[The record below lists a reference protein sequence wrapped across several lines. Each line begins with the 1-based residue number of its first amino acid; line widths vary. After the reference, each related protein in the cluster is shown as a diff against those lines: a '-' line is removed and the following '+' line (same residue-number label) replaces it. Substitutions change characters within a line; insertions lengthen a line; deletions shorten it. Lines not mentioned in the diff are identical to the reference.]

1 MKLVGSRISLS
12 ELYLIAWLSR
22 NREREGEK
30 EGGREGERGR
40 KRKREK
46 KRELQRQAP
55 ARCPRARR
63 CPPEAIYYR
72 EPVYVRERRGRG
84 NNTCDQS
91 VRWSER
97 MTELSEEESYQPSR
111 QPAVQMLLFIVAQRQ
126 LDLSCEPAIAMREI
140 VA

>member
-1 MKLVGSRISLS
+1 MGEIGRVRDLFIGTD
-12 ELYLIAWLSR
+12 LITWLSR
-22 NREREGEK
+22 MGKKKEQREV
-30 EGGREGERGR
+30 ERQG
-40 KRKREK
+40 
-46 KRELQRQAP
+46 P

-84 NNTCDQS
+84 NNTCDRS